1 MRLMAATAAM
11 AHLYLRF
18 VSRFPKSRV
27 RFNDLSPLG
36 FHNNNNKNIVI
47 IKLALFSELGVC
59 SQVACRIS
67 TERENL
73 I

>member
-1 MRLMAATAAM
+1 MRLMAATASM

-27 RFNDLSPLG
+27 RFNDLSSLG
-36 FHNNNNKNIVI
+36 FHNNNKKNIVI
-47 IKLALFSELGVC
+47 IKLGLFSELGVC